1 MHDCAKKASNF
12 FETKWSETEKQ
23 LLKDQAAAARKRN
36 KPKPKPRSKPQPKPE
51 SPVPREYEIA
61 GSVEAMQERE
71 LKGMETLQ
79 EYIVECGGKKN
90 CLQGWYCV
98 IEMRR
103 EGKTQGTSD
112 MFYFSPKV
120 SVLFISLSIYLSI
133 SPFAFEVFIPI
144 YIHSHF
150 CANFLP
156 VLWLG
161 ACPRF
166 LLRTKST
173 ALALKWRVTFV

>member
-120 SVLFISLSIYLSI
+120 SVLFISLSLFLSL
-133 SPFAFEVFIPI
+133 SLSLLSFLNYSFPFTSIHTFAPI
-144 YIHSHF
+144 F
-150 CANFLP
+150 CPCFGL
-156 VLWLG
+156 V
-161 ACPRF
+161 
-166 LLRTKST
+166 
-173 ALALKWRVTFV
+173 RVPASSSEQKVPLSR